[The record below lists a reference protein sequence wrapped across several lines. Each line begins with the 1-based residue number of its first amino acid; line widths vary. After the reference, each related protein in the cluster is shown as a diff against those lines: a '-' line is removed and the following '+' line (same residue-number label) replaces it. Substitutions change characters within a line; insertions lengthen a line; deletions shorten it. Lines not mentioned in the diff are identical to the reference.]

1 MYLLPFFKLIRVHH
15 YIKNL
20 FIVLPF
26 FFAGRIDLLFSGT
39 APLFSFISFCFIASS
54 IYVLNDIIDIEAD
67 KLHPE
72 KSDRPLAKGLISIP
86 YAIITGIALLG
97 GGIILAYTI
106 SNKVLALVLSYFILN
121 IFYSFWLKRI
131 AIFDVFCVSLGFV
144 IRVLVGGFAGDMIIS
159 KWLVMM
165 VFLLSLGLVLGK
177 RYDDL
182 LLLDK
187 QYSEGIRKVIKKY
200 NLEFIRNALV
210 FVFSISTM
218 CYILY
223 SMDPANEMK
232 FHSHYF
238 YLTSFP
244 VILGVLRYFAIVFID
259 NKSASPVKIAMKDGL
274 IIFSLFIWLLM
285 FLFFIYVKS

>member
-1 MYLLPFFKLIRVHH
+1 
-15 YIKNL
+15 
-20 FIVLPF
+20 
-26 FFAGRIDLLFSGT
+26 
-39 APLFSFISFCFIASS
+39 
-54 IYVLNDIIDIEAD
+54 
-67 KLHPE
+67 
-72 KSDRPLAKGLISIP
+72 
-86 YAIITGIALLG
+86 
-97 GGIILAYTI
+97 
-106 SNKVLALVLSYFILN
+106 LALVLGYFILN
-121 IFYSFWLKRI
+121 ILYSFWLKRI

-144 IRVLVGGFAGDMIIS
+144 IRVLVGGFAGDMQIS

-210 FVFSISTM
+210 FVFSVSTM